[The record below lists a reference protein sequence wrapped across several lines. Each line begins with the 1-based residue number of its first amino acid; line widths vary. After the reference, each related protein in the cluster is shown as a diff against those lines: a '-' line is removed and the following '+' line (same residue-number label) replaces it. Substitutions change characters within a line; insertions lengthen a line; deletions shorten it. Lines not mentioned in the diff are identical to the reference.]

1 MHRGT
6 IDNTSKRASKTDK
19 HATNTRSR
27 LSIHM
32 NEGHELALANMQ
44 IISSLNKSCMSNIY
58 TYKGAITKIGARIQ
72 TLLTAVRFTL
82 NMP

>member
-1 MHRGT
+1 MHGGT
-6 IDNTSKRASKTDK
+6 IDNASKRASKTD
-19 HATNTRSR
+19 TRSR

-44 IISSLNKSCMSNIY
+44 TISSLNKSCMSNIY

-72 TLLTAVRFTL
+72 TPLTAVRFTL

>member
-1 MHRGT
+1 MHGGT
-6 IDNTSKRASKTDK
+6 IDNASKRASKTD
-19 HATNTRSR
+19 TRSR
-27 LSIHM
+27 PSIHKH
-32 NEGHELALANMQ
+32 EGHELGLANMQ

>member
-6 IDNTSKRASKTDK
+6 IDNASKRASKTD
-19 HATNTRSR
+19 TRSP
-27 LSIHM
+27 LSINKH
-32 NEGHELALANMQ
+32 EGHELALANMQ